1 MRKGGKKK
9 KEEKKRKRKKMID
22 DKWRRV
28 EEMRI
33 KEERRAEKEWK

>member
-1 MRKGGKKK
+1 MGRRRTKKK
-9 KEEKKRKRKKMID
+9 KKRKRKKMID

>member
-1 MRKGGKKK
+1 MGRRRTKKK
-9 KEEKKRKRKKMID
+9 KKRKRKKIID
-22 DKWRRV
+22 DKWRKV

>member
-1 MRKGGKKK
+1 
-9 KEEKKRKRKKMID
+9 MID

-33 KEERRAEKEWK
+33 KEERRAKKEWKQ